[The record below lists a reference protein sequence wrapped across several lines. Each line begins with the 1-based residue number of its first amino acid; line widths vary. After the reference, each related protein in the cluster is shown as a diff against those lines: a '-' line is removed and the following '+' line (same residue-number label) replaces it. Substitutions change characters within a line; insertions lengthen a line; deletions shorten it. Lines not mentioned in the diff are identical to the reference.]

1 MAPRN
6 PVGWLILILG
16 LAVPVL
22 LFHAWQSRLQKTQRQ
37 QAQQRVR
44 LKPAGFPSAVQGQR
58 LSNPLQEPAAAPP
71 PESPVPESAQALPL
85 AVAVL
90 PAPALVAAL
99 AAPAFAQWRDPTLSP
114 FDILRIEE
122 DKIEKEVAK
131 RDIEEEKERL
141 IPRPK
146 PKPSAEKLIAL
157 QGIIYVDAGNRAAI
171 VNGEIFREGQAIPTK
186 AGPVKVRGISPE
198 QVQFEHGGKRFR
210 RSLDER

>member
-22 LFHAWQSRLQKTQRQ
+22 LFHGWQSRIQKTQRQ

-44 LKPAGFPSAVQGQR
+44 LRPAGFPSAVQGQR
-58 LSNPLQEPAAAPP
+58 LSNPYQEP
-71 PESPVPESAQALPL
+71 AQALPL

-90 PAPALVAAL
+90 PAPALAAAL
-99 AAPAFAQWRDPTLSP
+99 AAPAFAEWRDPTLSP

-122 DKIEKEVAK
+122 DKIEKEIAK
-131 RDIEEEKERL
+131 REIEEEKERPA
-141 IPRPK
+141 PRPK

-171 VNGEIFREGQAIPTK
+171 VNGETVREGQVIPTK

-198 QVQFEHGGKRFR
+198 QVQFEHGGKRFKK
-210 RSLDER
+210 SLSER